1 MSKINSK
8 TSSIVYSTDPEF
20 RHDVSEAKPLTV
32 SPGQQEIRLHLD
44 RRGGGKVVT
53 IIRGF
58 QGSPTELRDL
68 ARSLKK
74 YLGTGGSVKNGEI
87 LIQGAVRDQ
96 VMKYLQQ
103 KQFRV
108 KKSGG

>member
-1 MSKINSK
+1 MPRINPK
-8 TSSIVYSTDPEF
+8 TSSIVYSTDPDF
-20 RHDVSEAKPLTV
+20 RPDVSEPEPPDV
-32 SPGQQEIRLHLD
+32 SPDRQELRLHLD

-58 QGSPTELRDL
+58 QGSSQDLLDL

-96 VMKYLQQ
+96 TMEYLRQ

-108 KKSGG
+108 KKAGG